1 MITRERFA
9 DFLLLKK
16 LNEDPLGEVF
26 RAGRVGSEGV
36 EHVVLLRVFNGSVVS
51 DLDLGPT
58 ITERKPLQTL
68 LRSPNLAQGVDAGVF
83 QGVPYVAYE
92 YISGKNLA
100 ILMEQA
106 ARKSSPVPTEHG
118 LLVTER
124 IALGLTVAYGARI
137 GAQRAT
143 HGFLVPELVM
153 LSNEGENRLLGFEVS
168 SGLRR
173 AATGSSRLAESF
185 GRYLS
190 PEVLAGA
197 PPGSADDVYS
207 LAVILLELFVGR
219 PLPHPSPDRH
229 KAAIER
235 VSSLGFPKVAALIER
250 SLQPAGSRIA
260 DIVTWHKTL
269 NQLILE
275 SETGSTPFHLA
286 FYMHNLFREDIE
298 RESAE
303 IATEKTMDFSK
314 EDLQKLLRPT
324 PAPTPLPAE
333 EKTVPPPR
341 PAVPAAPAAA
351 APPVTPE
358 SFQPPAP
365 TAAPPKVAAAAQQ
378 KGSKIPAL
386 VGALLVLALLG
397 GGGYYAW
404 WSAQQRAL
412 AAEADRQ
419 ARAVIVVNERSAAL
433 RPGERPAPTPEPAAE
448 SSTVPATD
456 PGPSPEDLMKQI
468 DRTIN
473 ERTAAVE
480 ENLRSE
486 YDKEIQA
493 LREQLTAAETAREAE
508 RQATLEAERKAAE
521 AEADRLAA
529 ESSAPELAEET
540 PTATAAP
547 AEGGGADLQQTS
559 TGSPSSPATPTRN
572 AGGEQSAAAPGAN
585 QQPAEEPVRLGQ
597 LVTPGRGVVAPR
609 VKSRP
614 QPLFPMVAKRLRRE
628 ADIDIEV
635 LVDENGDVIDT
646 RVNGKAGYGFDEA
659 AERAAQRTT
668 FFPATKNGVRVKMWT
683 SLRISF
689 RAAS

>member
-9 DFLLLKK
+9 DYLLLKK

-26 RAGRVGSEGV
+26 RAGKVGGEGV

-58 ITERKPLQTL
+58 IAERKPLQAL

-100 ILMEQA
+100 TLMEQA

-137 GAQRAT
+137 GSQRAT

-153 LSNEGENRLLGFEVS
+153 LSNEGENRLLGYEVS
-168 SGLRR
+168 EGLRR
-173 AATGSSRLAESF
+173 AAAKSGRLTESF

-197 PPGSADDVYS
+197 PASSADDVYS

-229 KAAIER
+229 RAAVER

-250 SLQPAGSRIA
+250 SLLPAGSRIG
-260 DIVTWHKTL
+260 DIVSWHKTL

-275 SETGSTPFHLA
+275 SDTGSTPFHLA

-314 EDLQKLLRPT
+314 EDLQKLLRPS
-324 PAPTPLPAE
+324 PTPPPSE
-333 EKTVPPPR
+333 QKTIPPPR
-341 PAVPAAPAAA
+341 SAAPVAVAAA
-351 APPVTPE
+351 VAAEPATSE
-358 SFQPPAP
+358 PPALSP
-365 TAAPPKVAAAAQQ
+365 APPPKVAATAQERR
-378 KGSKIPAL
+378 SRIPAL
-386 VGALLVLALLG
+386 IGAFVVLALLG
-397 GGGYYAW
+397 GGGFYAW
-404 WSAQQRAL
+404 WSAQQRTQ
-412 AAEADRQ
+412 AAKAERQ
-419 ARAVIVVNERSAAL
+419 ARAVTVVNERSAAL
-433 RPGERPAPTPEPAAE
+433 RPGEAAAPEPEPTPPTDTVPVPAPNR
-448 SSTVPATD
+448 
-456 PGPSPEDLMKQI
+456 GPSPEDLMREI
-468 DRTIN
+468 DQAIN

-486 YDKEIQA
+486 YDQEIQA
-493 LREQLTAAETAREAE
+493 LRDQLAATEAAREQERQAALEAQKKAEEAE
-508 RQATLEAERKAAE
+508 R
-521 AEADRLAA
+521 LAA
-529 ESSAPELAEET
+529 TTTAEE
-540 PTATAAP
+540 
-547 AEGGGADLQQTS
+547 E
-559 TGSPSSPATPTRN
+559 PATPDDSGDAATETQQASLGTSSRSPVVPASN
-572 AGGEQSAAAPGAN
+572 AGGATLAASTADTTEAV
-585 QQPAEEPVRLGQ
+585 EEPVRLGQ

-614 QPLFPMVAKRLRRE
+614 QPVFPMVAKRLRRE
-628 ADIDIEV
+628 ADLNIEV
-635 LVDENGDVIDT
+635 LVDENGEVIDT
-646 RVNGKAGYGFDEA
+646 RIQSKAGYGFDEA
-659 AERAAQRTT
+659 ADRAAQRTI

-689 RAAS
+689 KGTS

>member
-9 DFLLLKK
+9 DYLLLKK

-26 RAGRVGSEGV
+26 RAGRVGGEGV

-58 ITERKPLQTL
+58 IAERKPLQAL

-100 ILMEQA
+100 TLMEQA

-124 IALGLTVAYGARI
+124 IALGLTVAYGARV
-137 GAQRAT
+137 GSHRAT

-168 SGLRR
+168 EGLRR
-173 AATGSSRLAESF
+173 AAAKSGRLTESF

-197 PPGSADDVYS
+197 PASSGDDVYS

-229 KAAIER
+229 KAAVER

-250 SLQPAGSRIA
+250 SLQPASSRIG
-260 DIVTWHKTL
+260 DIVSWHKTL

-275 SETGSTPFHLA
+275 SDTGSTPFHLA

-314 EDLQKLLRPT
+314 EDLQKLLRPS
-324 PAPTPLPAE
+324 PTPPPSE
-333 EKTVPPPR
+333 QKTIPPPR
-341 PAVPAAPAAA
+341 PSAPVAVAAA
-351 APPVTPE
+351 SPAEHAATE
-358 SFQPPAP
+358 PPAP
-365 TAAPPKVAAAAQQ
+365 SPAPAPASKVAATAQQ
-378 KGSKIPAL
+378 SGSRIPAL
-386 VGALLVLALLG
+386 IGAFVVIALLG
-397 GGGYYAW
+397 GGGFYAW
-404 WSAQQRAL
+404 WSAQQRAQS
-412 AAEADRQ
+412 AEAERQ
-419 ARAVIVVNERSAAL
+419 ARAVTVVNERSAAL
-433 RPGERPAPTPEPAAE
+433 RPGEVAAPEPEPTPPTDAVPVPAP
-448 SSTVPATD
+448 SR
-456 PGPSPEDLMKQI
+456 GPSPEDLMREI
-468 DRTIN
+468 DKTIN

-486 YDKEIQA
+486 YDQEIQA
-493 LREQLTAAETAREAE
+493 LRDQLAAAEAAREQE
-508 RQATLEAERKAAE
+508 RQAALEAQKKAAE
-521 AEADRLAA
+521 AERLAA
-529 ESSAPELAEET
+529 TTTEDEE
-540 PTATAAP
+540 
-547 AEGGGADLQQTS
+547 
-559 TGSPSSPATPTRN
+559 PATPDDSDDAATETQLASLGTSSPQVVQASN
-572 AGGEQSAAAPGAN
+572 AGPGGTTTAASTADTREAV
-585 QQPAEEPVRLGQ
+585 EEPVRLGQ
-597 LVTPGRGVVAPR
+597 LVTPGLGIVAPR

-614 QPLFPMVAKRLRRE
+614 QPVFPMVAKRLRRE

-635 LVDENGDVIDT
+635 LVDENGEVIDT
-646 RVNGKAGYGFDEA
+646 RIQSKAGYGFDEA
-659 AERAAQRTT
+659 AERAAQRTS

-689 RAAS
+689 KGTS